1 MAGDGAMADLVVDG
15 ESLTLEA
22 LEAVARG
29 GATVRLTES
38 AREKMAASRAAL
50 EARMGAGRPLY
61 GVNTGFGSLSDVTIE
76 PAQVE
81 ALQLN
86 LLRSHA
92 FGVGAPAAPEAT
104 RATILLRANVLA
116 KGFSGVRPL
125 LVDALLDLLNRR
137 VHPVIPEKGSVGA
150 SGDLAPLAHLALVLV
165 GEGEAVVNGARLPGG
180 RALAA
185 AGLAPVT
192 LQAKEGLALVNG
204 TCFSAALGAL
214 ALLRAERLARIADV
228 AGALSLDA
236 LRGTPAAFDPRVHRV
251 RPHPGHGACA
261 ANLVRLLEG
270 SEIRESHRDC
280 PRVQDQ
286 YSLRCMPQVHGAT
299 RDALAFAR
307 RALEVEANAATD
319 NPLVFEDGEVVSAG
333 NFHGQPIALALD
345 VLGMGLAELG
355 AIAERRIDYLVNPKL
370 SDLPPFLTRESG
382 LHSGLMI
389 AQVTAAALAS
399 ENKRLAVPAGVD
411 SIPTSGGKEDHVSM
425 SAEAAR
431 KALTLCDH
439 VRDILAI
446 ELLCA
451 CQGLDFL
458 EPLRSGRGVE
468 AARRLIRRHVP
479 PLTADRAMTADLES
493 IRRLLDDAA
502 LLRTVEDTI
511 GPLG

>member
-1 MAGDGAMADLVVDG
+1 MAEVVIDG
-15 ESLTLEA
+15 ESLSLEA
-22 LEAVARG
+22 LEAVARDG
-29 GATVRLTES
+29 VPVRLADG
-38 AREKMAASRAAL
+38 ARQRMAASRAAL
-50 EARMGAGRPLY
+50 EARMSAGRPIY

-76 PAQVE
+76 PSQVK

-92 FGVGAPAAPEAT
+92 FGVGSPTAPEGT
-104 RATILLRANVLA
+104 RATVLLRANVLA

-165 GEGEAVVNGARLPGG
+165 GEGEAVHEGARLPGG

-185 AGLAPVT
+185 AGLAPIR

-204 TCFSAALGAL
+204 TCFSAGLGAL

-228 AGALSLDA
+228 AGAMSLDA

-270 SEIRESHRDC
+270 SAIRESHRDC
-280 PRVQDQ
+280 PKVQDQ
-286 YSLRCMPQVHGAT
+286 YSLRCMPQVHGAS
-299 RDALAFAR
+299 RDAFAFAR

-319 NPLVFEDGEVVSAG
+319 NPLIFEDGEVVSAG

-345 VLGMGLAELG
+345 VLGIGMAELG
-355 AIAERRIDYLVNPKL
+355 AIAERRTDYLVNPKL
-370 SDLPPFLTRESG
+370 SDLPPFLTQQSG
-382 LHSGLMI
+382 LHSGLMM

-399 ENKRLAVPAGVD
+399 ENKRLASPASVD

-431 KALTLCDH
+431 KAMLLCDH

-446 ELLCA
+446 EVLCA

-458 EPLRSGRGVE
+458 RPMTSGRGVE
-468 AARRLIRRHVP
+468 AARRLIRQHVP
-479 PLTADRAMTADLES
+479 PLTADRAMTADLDA
-493 IRRLLDDAA
+493 IRRLIEDGA
-502 LLRTVEDTI
+502 LLRAVEGAI
-511 GPLG
+511 GPLR

>member
-1 MAGDGAMADLVVDG
+1 MADVVIDG
-15 ESLTLEA
+15 ESLSLEA
-22 LEAVARG
+22 LEAVARE
-29 GATVRLTES
+29 GAAVRLADA
-38 AREKMAASRAAL
+38 ARRRMAASRAAL
-50 EARMGAGRPLY
+50 EARAAGGRPVY
-61 GVNTGFGSLSDVTIE
+61 GVNTGFGSLSDVVIE
-76 PAQVE
+76 PSQVD
-81 ALQLN
+81 ALQVN

-92 FGVGAPAAPEAT
+92 FGVGSPTSPEGT

-116 KGFSGVRPL
+116 KGYSGVRPL
-125 LVDALLDLLNRR
+125 IVDALLDLLNRR

-165 GEGEAVVNGARLPGG
+165 GEGEATYDGARMNG
-180 RALAA
+180 REVLAA
-185 AGLAPVT
+185 AGLAPLA

-228 AGALSLDA
+228 AGAMSLDA

-270 SEIRESHRDC
+270 SAIRESHRDC
-280 PRVQDQ
+280 PKVQDQ
-286 YSLRCMPQVHGAT
+286 YSLRCMPQVHGAS
-299 RDALAFAR
+299 RDAFAFAR

-345 VLGMGLAELG
+345 VLAIGLAELG

-370 SDLPPFLTRESG
+370 SDLPPFLTRHSG
-382 LHSGLMI
+382 LHSGLMM

-399 ENKRLAVPAGVD
+399 ENKRLAVPASVD

-431 KALTLCDH
+431 KALVLCEH

-458 EPLRSGRGVE
+458 LPMKSGRGVE
-468 AARRLIRRHVP
+468 AARRLIRQHVP
-479 PLTADRAMTADLES
+479 PLDADRVPTADLEAL
-493 IRRLLDDAA
+493 RRLLDDGS
-502 LLRTVEDTI
+502 LLHAVESASGT
-511 GPLG
+511 LA

>member
-1 MAGDGAMADLVVDG
+1 MAEVMIDG

-22 LEAVARG
+22 LEAVARDG
-29 GATVRLTES
+29 VAARLADG
-38 AREKMAASRAAL
+38 ARERMAASRAAL
-50 EARMGAGRPLY
+50 EARMGAGRPIY

-76 PAQVE
+76 PSQVE

-92 FGVGAPAAPEAT
+92 FGVGNATGPEGT
-104 RATILLRANVLA
+104 RATVLLRANVLA

-125 LVDALLDLLNRR
+125 LVDALLELLNRR

-165 GEGEAVVNGARLPGG
+165 GEGEAAYNGARMAGG
-180 RALAA
+180 EALAA
-185 AGLAPVT
+185 AGLGPIR

-204 TCFSAALGAL
+204 TFFSAGLGAL

-228 AGALSLDA
+228 AGAMSLDA
-236 LRGTPAAFDPRVHRV
+236 LRGTPAAFDPRVHLV

-270 SEIRESHRDC
+270 SQIRESHRDC
-280 PRVQDQ
+280 PKVQDQ
-286 YSLRCMPQVHGAT
+286 YSLRCMPQVHGAS
-299 RDALAFAR
+299 RDVIAFAR

-333 NFHGQPIALALD
+333 NFHGQPIGMALD
-345 VLGMGLAELG
+345 VLAIGLAELG

-370 SDLPPFLTRESG
+370 SDLPPFLTRHSG
-382 LHSGLMI
+382 LHSGFMI

-399 ENKRLAVPAGVD
+399 ENKRLASPASVD

-431 KALTLCDH
+431 KAALLCDH

-458 EPLRSGRGVE
+458 SPMTSGRGVE
-468 AARRLIRRHVP
+468 AARRLIRRHVAT
-479 PLTADRAMTADLES
+479 LGDDRAMTADLEAV
-493 IRRLLDDAA
+493 RRLLDDGA
-502 LLRTVEDTI
+502 LLRAVEGAV
-511 GPLG
+511 GPLA

>member
-1 MAGDGAMADLVVDG
+1 
-15 ESLTLEA
+15 
-22 LEAVARG
+22 
-29 GATVRLTES
+29 
-38 AREKMAASRAAL
+38 
-50 EARMGAGRPLY
+50 
-61 GVNTGFGSLSDVTIE
+61 
-76 PAQVE
+76 
-81 ALQLN
+81 
-86 LLRSHA
+86 
-92 FGVGAPAAPEAT
+92 
-104 RATILLRANVLA
+104 
-116 KGFSGVRPL
+116 
-125 LVDALLDLLNRR
+125 
-137 VHPVIPEKGSVGA
+137 VGA

-270 SEIRESHRDC
+270 SEVRESHRDC
-280 PRVQDQ
+280 PKVQDQ
-286 YSLRCMPQVHGAT
+286 YSLRCMPQVHGAA
-299 RDALAFAR
+299 RDALTFAR

-333 NFHGQPIALALD
+333 NFHGQPVALALD

-479 PLTADRAMTADLES
+479 PLTADRAMTADLEA
-493 IRRLLDDAA
+493 IRRLLDDGDLLGAVEAA
-502 LLRTVEDTI
+502 A
-511 GPLG
+511 GPLA

>member
-1 MAGDGAMADLVVDG
+1 MADVVIDG

-29 GATVRLTES
+29 ATAVRLADQ
-38 AREKMAASRAAL
+38 ARGRMTASRAAL
-50 EARMGAGRPLY
+50 EARMGAGRPIY

-76 PAQVE
+76 ASQVD

-92 FGVGAPAAPEAT
+92 FGVGHATGAEGT

-116 KGFSGVRPL
+116 KGYSGVRPL
-125 LVDALLDLLNRR
+125 IVDALLGLLNRR
-137 VHPVIPEKGSVGA
+137 VHPVIPETGSVGA

-165 GEGEAVVNGARLPGG
+165 GEGEATYNGACMAGG
-180 RALAA
+180 QALAA
-185 AGLAPVT
+185 ASLTPIT

-204 TCFSAALGAL
+204 TCFSAGLGAL
-214 ALLRAERLARIADV
+214 ALLRAERLAKLADV
-228 AGALSLDA
+228 AGAMSLDA

-251 RPHPGHGACA
+251 RPHPGHGASA
-261 ANLVRLLEG
+261 ANLLRLLEG

-280 PRVQDQ
+280 PKVQDQ
-286 YSLRCMPQVHGAT
+286 YSLRCMPQVHGAS
-299 RDALAFAR
+299 RDAFAFAR
-307 RALEVEANAATD
+307 RALEVEVNAATD
-319 NPLVFEDGEVVSAG
+319 NPLVFDEGEVVSAG

-345 VLGMGLAELG
+345 VLGIGLAELG

-370 SDLPPFLTRESG
+370 SDLPPFLTRHSG
-382 LHSGLMI
+382 LHSGYMM

-399 ENKRLAVPAGVD
+399 ENRRLAAPASVD
-411 SIPTSGGKEDHVSM
+411 SIPTSGGKEDHVSL

-431 KALTLCDH
+431 KALVLCDH
-439 VRDILAI
+439 VRDILAL

-458 EPLRSGRGVE
+458 QPLKSGRGVE
-468 AARRLIRRHVP
+468 AARRLIRQHVP
-479 PLTADRAMTADLES
+479 ALEADRVPTADLEA
-493 IRRLLDDAA
+493 IRRLLDD
-502 LLRTVEDTI
+502 
-511 GPLG
+511 GPLLAAAEAAVGPVA